1 MKNLL
6 ILFIPFLIISCE
18 TNPPTSPSGISVKT
32 GEILF
37 NISFTVNPAI
47 DVPKKVLLEDFANVS
62 CAPCVISNR
71 IIESLTKETYSSEA
85 LISVK
90 FPTDF
95 PSSVDP
101 FYLNAKAECDFRM
114 SYYNIF
120 FAPTVII
127 DGLIWPT
134 PTDSNSIKQA
144 VDTRLNTTAVFDLE
158 INKQVQGGG
167 LIIDLNIM
175 AKDTT
180 SLNYSDLVL
189 HFTLLE
195 SEIEFSTPP
204 GSNGETKFFNVLRL
218 QLPGT
223 EGFNLHEIKSTG
235 PSGLS
240 LTYEEKIDELWNLDE
255 LNAVVFIQN
264 KQTKEVYQTGAT
276 F

>member
-1 MKNLL
+1 M
-6 ILFIPFLIISCE
+6 
-18 TNPPTSPSGISVKT
+18 
-32 GEILF
+32 
-37 NISFTVNPAI
+37 
-47 DVPKKVLLEDFANVS
+47 
-62 CAPCVISNR
+62 
-71 IIESLTKETYSSEA
+71 
-85 LISVK
+85 
-90 FPTDF
+90 
-95 PSSVDP
+95 
-101 FYLNAKAECDFRM
+101 
-114 SYYNIF
+114 
-120 FAPTVII
+120 
-127 DGLIWPT
+127 
-134 PTDSNSIKQA
+134 DS
-144 VDTRLNTTAVFDLE
+144 RLNTTAVFDLD

-195 SEIEFSTPP
+195 TEIEFSTPP

-223 EGFNLHEIKSTG
+223 EGFNLDEIKSTG

-255 LNAVVFIQN
+255 LETVVFIQN